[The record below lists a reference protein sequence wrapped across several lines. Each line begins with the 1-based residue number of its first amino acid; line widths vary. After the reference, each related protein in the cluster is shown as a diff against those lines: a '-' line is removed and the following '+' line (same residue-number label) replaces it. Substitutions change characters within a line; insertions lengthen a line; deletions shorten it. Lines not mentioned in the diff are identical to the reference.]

1 MIYLHIPITFVYCS
15 MININTKRKDVKM
28 RPTFS
33 MSKAKDRAV
42 IWNII
47 ARHSRNRFT
56 LGGEVKTVKYDD
68 WSNIR

>member
-1 MIYLHIPITFVYCS
+1 
-15 MININTKRKDVKM
+15 M

-56 LGGEVKTVKYDD
+56 LGGEVKTIKYDD
-68 WSNIR
+68 WSKIR